1 MIHLSYLSDFQWW
14 NVAILQKNVQKS
26 VFSKCDDSAGSGRD
40 YQNQPKIHSVKS
52 LWCSR
57 TIVKHISSIQ
67 THFGKVEKNPKKSI
81 FLFSKNWWKI
91 VNGRFFKKYVPGQND
106 CFTSRSTLMGPPKPP
121 ISTVTTTHP
130 CMYITLFIFWKMAQ
144 NRLFFTFSIK
154 NHLIT

>member
-1 MIHLSYLSDFQWW
+1 MIFNGEMLLYYQKMYKNQYFQNVMIRLEVAGTIKISQKYILLSRYDVLELLW
-14 NVAILQKNVQKS
+14 NIYHQYGHIWESWKN
-26 VFSKCDDSAGSGRD
+26 
-40 YQNQPKIHSVKS
+40 
-52 LWCSR
+52 L
-57 TIVKHISSIQ
+57 
-67 THFGKVEKNPKKSI
+67 KKSI

-106 CFTSRSTLMGPPKPP
+106 CFTSRSTLMGPPNPP